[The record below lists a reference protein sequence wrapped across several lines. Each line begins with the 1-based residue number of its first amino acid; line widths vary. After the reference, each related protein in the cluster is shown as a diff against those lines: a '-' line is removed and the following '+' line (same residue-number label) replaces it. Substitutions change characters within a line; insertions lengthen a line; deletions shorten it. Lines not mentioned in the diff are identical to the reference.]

1 MNEVIAI
8 TFIIVV
14 GIVVAIINDIDKVME
29 FVK

>member
-14 GIVVAIINDIDKVME
+14 GVAVAIINDIDKVLE